1 MNYYYEDTDY
11 RKSHSAKAS
20 GYRQPWT
27 AYLQTPFL
35 SAIYLISAI
44 VSLGFGQGFLSAM
57 FALAWAYAN
66 PLMILQLQSQWRRS
80 LLRWRLN
87 PVMTTG
93 VVIGVLGG
101 VLLGFSWVDAA
112 HAQFFKNAESF
123 LTTNFTGLDASI
135 IKLVMNTIRALF
147 IMYLIFALVQVV
159 NAARQGEEWKDLAK
173 TPFIILIIGVLGDAL
188 TGAIAGT
195 GGAA

>member
-1 MNYYYEDTDY
+1 MNYSYEDTDY
-11 RKSHSAKAS
+11 RKSHSAKVS
-20 GYRQPWT
+20 VQRQPWT
-27 AYLQTPFL
+27 SYLQTPFL

-66 PLMILQLQSQWRRS
+66 PLMILQLQDQWRRS

-123 LTTNFTGLDASI
+123 LTTNFTGLDANI